1 MTTTHDA
8 ISQSQP
14 PRPPHGHLGLPLH
27 LPHGDLPTTFTCSNL
42 FNWVDSLQIN
52 GSRVREGK
60 GLFFSAFRELKRL
73 HVVTPK
79 CSGSADHNTASS

>member
-14 PRPPHGHLGLPLH
+14 PPPHGHLGLPLH

-42 FNWVDSLQIN
+42 FNWVDILQVN
-52 GSRVREGK
+52 GSRVREGR
-60 GLFFSAFRELKRL
+60 GFFFAFFELKRL
-73 HVVTPK
+73 HVVIPK
-79 CSGSADHNTASS
+79 CAGSADHNTASS